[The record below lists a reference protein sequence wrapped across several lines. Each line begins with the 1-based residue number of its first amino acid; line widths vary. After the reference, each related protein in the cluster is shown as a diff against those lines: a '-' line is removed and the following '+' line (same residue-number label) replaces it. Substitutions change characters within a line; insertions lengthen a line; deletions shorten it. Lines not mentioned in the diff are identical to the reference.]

1 MPAAGAASG
10 PCSAGLPA
18 TEGDMWPAPFS
29 FMLLERPNDEHYS
42 GPVWQTPGY
51 RPNCRTITVPVLPP
65 DRAITAALTGGDAH
79 VDAGNI
85 TDMSAN
91 MTDRQLRTWEK
102 LQDVTELLRREVGR
116 DLWNDAKLS
125 EAEFTVLAHLSMGPR
140 GTARPS
146 ECARAIGWDS
156 SRLAHQLRRLEKR
169 GLVEKGVSDAADGRA
184 SLIALTDEGRTAYR
198 RALGPHLRSA
208 QKWFADA
215 LSDQQ
220 VDNLAD
226 ALEALLGHGSRL
238 AAAPAADPG
247 P

>member
-1 MPAAGAASG
+1 
-10 PCSAGLPA
+10 
-18 TEGDMWPAPFS
+18 
-29 FMLLERPNDEHYS
+29 
-42 GPVWQTPGY
+42 
-51 RPNCRTITVPVLPP
+51 
-65 DRAITAALTGGDAH
+65 
-79 VDAGNI
+79 
-85 TDMSAN
+85 MSAN
-91 MTDRQLRTWEK
+91 MTERQLRTWEN
-102 LQDVTELLRREVGR
+102 LQEVTELLRREVGR

-125 EAEFTVLAHLSMGPR
+125 EAEFTVLAHLSMAAK

-169 GLVEKGVSDAADGRA
+169 GLVEKAASEAADGRA

-215 LSDQQ
+215 LSEEQ

-226 ALEALLGHGSRL
+226 ALETLLRHGSQL
-238 AAAPAADPG
+238 AAAPAPTAEPRA
-247 P
+247 